1 MGKADE
7 YAAWIVANKDKR
19 GTPEFETVA
28 RAYQASKNSPPS
40 FFEQVKQGAGN
51 LAAGA
56 VRGAGSIGATIL
68 APYDI
73 AKDALD
79 GKGFSLDSN
88 RQRRADM
95 DAGLRELGADTDSM
109 LYKGGK
115 LAGEIAGTAGAG
127 GAVANVLGRTGAVS
141 APMLA
146 AIRSSGFS
154 APGAS
159 LGTRSVGGAVS
170 GFASA
175 GLVNPEDAT
184 TGAVIG
190 GALPG
195 VTRLAGAA
203 GQKAGSVLRGP
214 EQSADIADAVR
225 AAQSA
230 GYVIPP
236 TQAKPTLGNRMIE
249 GLAGKLTTAQN
260 ASARNQEVTN
270 KLAARALGL
279 GDDVKITPD
288 VLDDVR
294 KEAGKA
300 YRELADLPI
309 RPAQAPNSLTNT
321 PAAPAIKPAELVF
334 DLRKARNDA
343 TAWFRSYGRTADPDS
358 LVKAQTAKAEATRIE
373 NLLESYAKAL
383 GKDDLVSEM
392 AKSRQLIA
400 KTYTVEGALN
410 QTTGSVNALKLAK
423 DLEKGKPLSGELK
436 QAAEFAQRFKTAAKM
451 PEGMGSLPQTSP
463 LDWMSAAGIAGI
475 TQSPLGLLSVGA
487 RPAARALA
495 LSGPVQRGLLQ
506 APPTQSL
513 LANPDLL
520 QFGYRAAP
528 VLMADQ

>member
-1 MGKADE
+1 MTE
-7 YAAWIVANKDKR
+7 QE
-19 GTPEFETVA
+19 EFEFRLRLEREQKA
-28 RAYQASKNSPPS
+28 AKPQAERSMLGAI
-40 FFEQVKQGAGN
+40 KQGAGN
-51 LAAGA
+51 LVAGA

-79 GKGFSLDSN
+79 GKGLSLDSN

-146 AIRSSGFS
+146 AIRSYGFS

-203 GQKAGSVLRGP
+203 GRKAGSVLRGP
-214 EQSADIADAVR
+214 EISPEVANLAKRAAQLGIDVPADRIAQSKPLDAVSSALNYIPFSGRAGTEARMSEQLNRALSKTFGQDSSNVTQALRKADDALGSKFDDFLLNNSVKVDRQFLDDLAGAVNMAVKELPRDQAGVISSQVDEIVSKAGSGAIDGQAAYNIKRTLDRIGARNSPEAWYAIDLKQKLMEALNRSVGDTKAQGFKELRSQYGNMLALQKLAKNGAEGEISAARLSNMRNIRNGQLQELADIAAQFVKPREGQHGAMQRAVVGLGTASVGGFPGLLGGMTAGR
-225 AAQSA
+225 A
-230 GYVIPP
+230 
-236 TQAKPTLGNRMIE
+236 T
-249 GLAGKLTTAQN
+249 N
-260 ASARNQEVTN
+260 AALNS
-270 KLAARALGL
+270 KLARGL
-279 GDDVKITPD
+279 
-288 VLDDVR
+288 L
-294 KEAGKA
+294 
-300 YRELADLPI
+300 L
-309 RPAQAPNSLTNT
+309 
-321 PAAPAIKPAELVF
+321 
-334 DLRKARNDA
+334 ND
-343 TAWFRSYGRTADPDS
+343 P
-358 LVKAQTAKAEATRIE
+358 
-373 NLLESYAKAL
+373 
-383 GKDDLVSEM
+383 
-392 AKSRQLIA
+392 
-400 KTYTVEGALN
+400 
-410 QTTGSVNALKLAK
+410 
-423 DLEKGKPLSGELK
+423 
-436 QAAEFAQRFKTAAKM
+436 
-451 PEGMGSLPQTSP
+451 SP
-463 LDWMSAAGIAGI
+463 G
-475 TQSPLGLLSVGA
+475 LGLLS
-487 RPAARALA
+487 
-495 LSGPVQRGLLQ
+495 
-506 APPTQSL
+506 
-513 LANPDLL
+513 NPDLL